1 MFWRETATLVKVE
14 KAPDD
19 DGYKTPIETRREVF
33 VDKQSAK
40 RSEFYAA
47 RQTGDKI
54 ALVLLVRAA
63 DYEDETRVEFGG
75 KPFDVLRAYT
85 RAGEIYELNCV
96 EAAEEPST
104 ATQTPAGGAGEEA
117 RA

>member
-1 MFWRETATLVKVE
+1 MLWRETATLVKVE
-14 KAPDD
+14 KTTDG
-19 DGYKTPIETRREVF
+19 DGYKSTKETRREVF

-54 ALVLLVRAA
+54 ALVFLVRAA
-63 DYEDETRVEFGG
+63 DYEDETRVEYDG

-85 RAGEIYELNCV
+85 KAGEIYELNCV
-96 EAAEEPST
+96 EAAETPAP
-104 ATQTPAGGAGEEA
+104 ATQTPTEGAGEGA
-117 RA
+117 GV

>member
-1 MFWRETATLVKVE
+1 MYWRETATLVKVE
-14 KAPDD
+14 KAADD

-54 ALVLLVRAA
+54 ALVLIVRAV

-75 KPFDVLRAYT
+75 KCYDVVRAYT
-85 RAGEIYELNCV
+85 RAGEFYELNCT
-96 EAAEEPST
+96 EAPSAPST
-104 ATQTPAGGAGEEA
+104 TAQTPAQGAGGEA
-117 RA
+117 GA

>member
-1 MFWRETATLVKVE
+1 MYWRETATLVKVG
-14 KAPDD
+14 KTVDG
-19 DGYKTPIETRREVF
+19 DGYKTPSETRREVF

-63 DYEDETRVEFGG
+63 DYDDETRVEYDG
-75 KPFDVLRAYT
+75 KCFDVLRAYT
-85 RAGEIYELNCV
+85 KAGEVYELNCV
-96 EAAEEPST
+96 EAPA
-104 ATQTPAGGAGEEA
+104 TPAQRPAEGGGEGA
-117 RA
+117 AT